1 MPHESG
7 VMPLRLRLGAESIA
21 VKVPARL
28 SARRIW
34 GCLILFFSAVAGG
47 GVWLSC
53 FFFCFFCSFRLP
65 EAWSVAF
72 FSFLTTSV
80 DAPGE
85 QSTSFRVREHL
96 SQVPCVRGVRAP
108 ERDTLGCLPFYTN
121 FGLLPF

>member
-72 FSFLTTSV
+72 FSFLV
-80 DAPGE
+80 NLVLFDN
-85 QSTSFRVREHL
+85 FRR
-96 SQVPCVRGVRAP
+96 RTG
-108 ERDTLGCLPFYTN
+108 
-121 FGLLPF
+121 